1 MNTIAAATGTA
12 RYAVDIELTP
22 DTPAGIGAAN
32 STAVMVTLPE
42 GFAYVAG
49 SAALDDLATPAP
61 PVPVGNP
68 SIAGDDLSWTLP
80 LTVGPTFRL
89 TFDARPRSTLGPA
102 LASVEADPAGGPLA
116 AGPAPATVTVTDT
129 FEANNDPSGP
139 LTGLATSSFYLSYIT
154 GADDVDFFSFPV
166 PSTPGTRVTF
176 NLSHLEFDAD
186 LVVYGPNGQ
195 VLRDERAGTEPLD
208 GQPLDDDGPKLTSES
223 DALEQ
228 QTLSDLALANLPVLG
243 VGTLR
248 GTEDDAVAVVSDG
261 TPGNYVVQVTGFN
274 GESSAEPYM
283 LRAEQRGPVALPG
296 CTPRPFT
303 GTGTNST
310 SLTRGTVPAVV
321 DTVFV
326 VNKAQ
331 WERVNGT
338 TAVNQA
344 LTGLDGQMAG
354 LATDGHPSAIL
365 QVDADPDVQA
375 AVTSWNACPTD
386 LSRANAVMR
395 EIGRAIDVFRAAHV
409 DAGSN
414 STVQNIVL
422 LGGDEVIPA
431 ARLEDRTT
439 VANEDGYAETFATG
453 SELSTTLRSGYF
465 LSDDPYGDV
474 DPIPFFDRQ
483 LHIPDVPVGR
493 LPTTPAAAVRA
504 VTRFTSFNGRLA
516 PATAATSGYDFL
528 TDGALGVDAALRSIA
543 GVGGTNPPGL
553 IGETWNKSAFL
564 SGFPARRR
572 PARHLVDQRPCRPP
586 RGRAARRH

>member
-1 MNTIAAATGTA
+1 
-12 RYAVDIELTP
+12 
-22 DTPAGIGAAN
+22 
-32 STAVMVTLPE
+32 MVTLPE

-154 GADDVDFFSFPV
+154 GADDVDFYSFPV

-453 SELSTTLRSGYF
+453 SELSTTLRSGTSSPTIRTATSTRSRSSTGSCTSRTCR
-465 LSDDPYGDV
+465 SDGCRPLR
-474 DPIPFFDRQ
+474 PR
-483 LHIPDVPVGR
+483 R
-493 LPTTPAAAVRA
+493 CARSPASPRSTAG
-504 VTRFTSFNGRLA
+504 SA